1 MSLSSTSNTINALGI
16 FGRLDP
22 NQEKF
27 FKNIEEKYS
36 DRSEGDTSNDVFNH
50 LSLVIN
56 NDVIVGDS
64 PKYLDLL
71 RELKSSLPLKLKTS
85 EVIIRDDM
93 HLALSFDTAQ
103 TQKVRDL
110 AQKFIGQGIIE
121 TFFTKVVWFVPKEKQ
136 GEVIE
141 KLSEVEELIFA
152 DFILVANK
160 QNDENTIYS
169 SNRYQLKP

>member
-22 NQEKF
+22 QQEKL
-27 FKNIEEKYS
+27 FKTLEEKFSQRPEES
-36 DRSEGDTSNDVFNH
+36 DSNDIFNH

-56 NDVIVGDS
+56 NDVRAGDI

-71 RELKSSLPLKLKTS
+71 RELKPFLPFVLKTS
-85 EVIIRDDM
+85 DVIVRDQQ
-93 HLALSFDTAQ
+93 HLALSFDSSQ
-103 TQKVRDL
+103 TKQIRDL
-110 AQKFIGQGIIE
+110 ADKFIGQGIIE
-121 TFFTKVVWFVPKEKQ
+121 TFFTKVAWFVPEKNQKEA
-136 GEVIE
+136 IN
-141 KLSEVEELIFA
+141 ELKEINEMIFY

-169 SNRYQLKP
+169 SNRYQLKI